1 LKSILRLA
9 GVPLL
14 SLVHSLDKND
24 CGNAGDSGKKVDFT
38 EMDRRLSGMKMDV
51 FTGELI
57 PNN

>member
-1 LKSILRLA
+1 M
-9 GVPLL
+9 
-14 SLVHSLDKND
+14 HSLDMKD